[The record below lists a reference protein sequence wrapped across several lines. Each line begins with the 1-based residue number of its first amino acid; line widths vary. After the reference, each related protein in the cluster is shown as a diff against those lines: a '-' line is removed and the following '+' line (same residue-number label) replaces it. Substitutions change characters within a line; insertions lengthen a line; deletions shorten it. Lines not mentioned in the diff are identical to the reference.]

1 MPAPPPDSDPD
12 RPARWVRDGV
22 WSVLDQALFAGGNF
36 VLNVLLARW
45 LAPEAYGA
53 FTVAFV
59 VFLLVGTVHGGL
71 FVEPLLVFGP
81 GRFEGRTRPYLRV
94 LLGGHAVFSGGAA
107 VLLGTAGGAAWALGS
122 PALGVLL
129 GVLALGQGFVLALW
143 LLRRACYVVE
153 RPDWAAGAGAL
164 YLAVLVAGAFG
175 LREAGLLSGVTA
187 LALMAAG
194 SLLASVAL
202 AVRLGVPLRPAR
214 GALGGEAREAHV
226 GYGRWAAWTGVLEW
240 AALAVPYLALPVF
253 VGLEASGAL
262 RALYNLAMPALQGF
276 GALATLALPL
286 FVRARAEGR
295 LRDTAAKVGAGMV
308 GLSLAYAALVLVGG
322 RAAVAWLYDGQ
333 YAVGWA
339 SLGLLAALPV
349 VNAGANVLAT
359 LLRSDERPA
368 AVFRARAWATG
379 VAATVGTGL
388 TAAFG
393 VAGAL
398 GSDVVALLTESA
410 VAGRALG
417 GKRDGAGGKG
427 EVHPA
432 PTPARGQESSPP
444 PGQEGLGVVDEPSGE
459 RSEGA
464 VEPARLVSGG
474 GVGAGRPARALGGGV
489 GAVAGPPRSSG
500 PPPLSPPVQEGDF
513 SRTATPPPERVALHR
528 RWRTC
533 GGRTPPAPHAPEGG
547 AGASADPARGDGLST
562 YAPPVLTAPT
572 AQAGRGGLPD
582 AAPPPAPRLR
592 VLVSAY
598 ACAPG
603 EGSEPSVGWNF
614 AREMA
619 GHHDVWLLT
628 HGDVR
633 GRIERELAAR
643 PVAGLRVVYH
653 SLPLEKT
660 PEEGGAEELDGLR
673 QQLHYDAWQRTAARV
688 ARRLHREVGFDVV
701 HHKTFVKHWAPSA
714 LRGLG
719 APFVWGPVGGG
730 ESAPP
735 AFYDSLGEAGRR
747 YETVRDLARWLG
759 ERLPSVR
766 RTARAADWALA
777 TTDETRAR
785 MEAMGARDVE
795 VESAIGMPAAEVERL
810 GAYPLPDDGPAR
822 FLCVGRQ
829 LAWKGYHLALDAF
842 AEAARDPAFDASLWL
857 VGDGPEHGRLRERAE
872 ALGLGDRVR
881 FTGALPRPEVLKLLA
896 ASHALVQTSLHDSG
910 GGVCLEALAAGRPV
924 VGFRL
929 GGTAVHVAPDAG
941 VLVPAEAPGPA
952 VAALAAALRRVAADP
967 EGRRAMGRAGRRSVR
982 ESHAWEDRVAATA
995 ARYRR
1000 LVGRPAPDHPARPA

>member
-1 MPAPPPDSDPD
+1 MPAPPPAADPD
-12 RPARWVRDGV
+12 RPAGWARAGV

-81 GRFEGRTRPYLRV
+81 GRFEGRLRPYLRV
-94 LLGGHAVFSGGAA
+94 LLGAHAAFAGGAGA
-107 VLLGTAGGAAWALGS
+107 LLALAGGAAWALGS
-122 PALGVLL
+122 PALGGML
-129 GVLALGQGFVLALW
+129 GVLALAQGFILALW
-143 LLRRACYVVE
+143 LLRRACYVVS
-153 RPDWAAGAGAL
+153 RPAWAAGAGAL
-164 YLAVLVAGAFG
+164 YLVLLVAGALG
-175 LREAGLLSGVTA
+175 LRAAGALSGATA
-187 LALMAAG
+187 LALMALG
-194 SLLASVAL
+194 SAVAAVAL

-214 GALGGEAREAHV
+214 GRVGGEARAAHV

-295 LRDTAAKVGAGMV
+295 LRPTATAVGAGML
-308 GLSLAYAALVLVGG
+308 GLSVVYAALVLVGG

-333 YAVGWA
+333 YAVGLP
-339 SLGLLAALPV
+339 SLALLAALPV
-349 VNAGANVLAT
+349 ANVAANVLAT
-359 LLRSDERPA
+359 LLRSDERPE

-393 VAGAL
+393 VPGAL
-398 GSDVVALLTESA
+398 GSDVAALLTEGA
-410 VAGRALG
+410 VAGRALRADG
-417 GKRDGAGGKG
+417 GGG
-427 EVHPA
+427 EDRPA
-432 PTPARGQESSPP
+432 PTTAG
-444 PGQEGLGVVDEPSGE
+444 GVG
-459 RSEGA
+459 
-464 VEPARLVSGG
+464 SGG
-474 GVGAGRPARALGGGV
+474 GAARAAASPSRTAPPGSGAPLPASPRWGEETRSAAGGDGRPAA
-489 GAVAGPPRSSG
+489 
-500 PPPLSPPVQEGDF
+500 
-513 SRTATPPPERVALHR
+513 
-528 RWRTC
+528 
-533 GGRTPPAPHAPEGG
+533 PPALDVPGEGQGWGKPLASESLAP
-547 AGASADPARGDGLST
+547 S
-562 YAPPVLTAPT
+562 PVSPS
-572 AQAGRGGLPD
+572 
-582 AAPPPAPRLR
+582 RLR

-603 EGSEPSVGWNF
+603 EGSEPAVGWNF

-619 GHHDVWLLT
+619 RHHDVVVLT

-633 GRIERELAAR
+633 GRVERELAAR
-643 PVAGLRVVYH
+643 PVAGLEVVYH

-660 PEEGGAEELDGLR
+660 PEEGGAEVLDGLR
-673 QQLHYDAWQRTAARV
+673 QQLHYDLWQRSAARV
-688 ARRLHREVGFDVV
+688 ARRLHRARAFDVV

-714 LRGLG
+714 LRGLD

-735 AFYDSLGEAGRR
+735 AFYYGLGRAGRR
-747 YETVRDLARWLG
+747 YEQTRDLARWLG

-766 RTARAADWALA
+766 RTARAADLALA

-785 MEAMGARDVE
+785 MEAMGARGVE
-795 VESAIGMPAAEVERL
+795 VQSAIGMPAAEIERL
-810 GAYPLPDDGPAR
+810 GRYALPDDRPAR

-857 VGDGPEHGRLRERAE
+857 VGDGPEHDRLREQA
-872 ALGLGDRVR
+872 AGLGLGDRVR
-881 FTGALPRPEVLKLLA
+881 FTGRIPRAEVLELLA

-929 GGTAVHVAPDAG
+929 GGTTTHVAPDAG
-941 VLVPAEAPGPA
+941 VLVAAEAPGPA

-967 EGRRAMGRAGRRSVR
+967 EGRRAMGRAGRRSVA
-982 ESHAWEDRVAATA
+982 EAHGWEDRVAAMA
-995 ARYRR
+995 ARYWQIA
-1000 LVGRPAPDHPARPA
+1000 GRPAPPSVRAAAATA

>member
-1 MPAPPPDSDPD
+1 MPAPPPDSDTD
-12 RPARWVRDGV
+12 RPARWLRAGV

-81 GRFEGRTRPYLRV
+81 GRFEGRVRGYLRV
-94 LLGGHAVFSGGAA
+94 LLGGHAAFSGGAGA
-107 VLLGTAGGAAWALGS
+107 LLALAGGAAWALGS

-129 GVLALGQGFVLALW
+129 GVLAVAQGLILALW
-143 LLRRACYVVE
+143 LLRRACYVVA
-153 RPDWAAGAGAL
+153 RPAWAAGAGAL
-164 YLAVLVAGAFG
+164 YLGVLVAGAFG
-175 LREAGLLSGVTA
+175 LRAAGLLSGATA

-194 SLLASVAL
+194 SLVAAVAL
-202 AVRLGVPLRPAR
+202 AVRLGVPLRPAP
-214 GALGGEAREAHV
+214 GGLGGEAREAHV

-240 AALAVPYLALPVF
+240 GALAVPYLALPVF
-253 VGLEASGAL
+253 VGLEGSGAL

-276 GALATLALPL
+276 SALATLALPL

-295 LRDTAAKVGAGMV
+295 LRHTATAVGAGML
-308 GLSLAYAALVLVGG
+308 GLSVVYAVLVLVGG

-339 SLGLLAALPV
+339 SLALLAALPV
-349 VNAGANVLAT
+349 ANVAANVLAT
-359 LLRSDERPA
+359 LLRSDERPD

-388 TAAFG
+388 TVAFG
-393 VAGAL
+393 VPGAL
-398 GSDVVALLTESA
+398 GSDVAALLTEGA
-410 VAGRALG
+410 VAGRALRG
-417 GKRDGAGGKG
+417 GGA
-427 EVHPA
+427 E
-432 PTPARGQESSPP
+432 
-444 PGQEGLGVVDEPSGE
+444 
-459 RSEGA
+459 SEGRGGDA
-464 VEPARLVSGG
+464 AEPV
-474 GVGAGRPARALGGGV
+474 RPARAPVGGAAHGSGDGRP
-489 GAVAGPPRSSG
+489 GAA
-500 PPPLSPPVQEGDF
+500 
-513 SRTATPPPERVALHR
+513 
-528 RWRTC
+528 
-533 GGRTPPAPHAPEGG
+533 PPAPDVPDGRRERENL
-547 AGASADPARGDGLST
+547 SA
-562 YAPPVLTAPT
+562 
-572 AQAGRGGLPD
+572 LPL
-582 AAPPPAPRLR
+582 APAPVSSSRLR

-603 EGSEPSVGWNF
+603 EGSEPAVGWNF
-614 AREMA
+614 ARVMA
-619 GHHDVWLLT
+619 RHHDVVLLT

-633 GRIERELAAR
+633 GRVERELAAR
-643 PVAGLRVVYH
+643 PVAGLEVVYH

-660 PEEGGAEELDGLR
+660 PEEGGADELGGLR
-673 QQLHYDAWQRTAARV
+673 QQLHYDLWQRSAARV
-688 ARRLHREVGFDVV
+688 ARRLHRERPFDVV

-714 LRGLG
+714 LAGLS

-735 AFYDSLGEAGRR
+735 AFYATLGRAGRR
-747 YETVRDLARWLG
+747 YERTRDLARWIG

-766 RTARAADWALA
+766 RTARAADLALA

-785 MEAMGARDVE
+785 MEAMGARAVE
-795 VESAIGMPAAEVERL
+795 VQSAIGMPAAEIERL
-810 GAYPLPDDGPAR
+810 AAVPLPDDGPAR

-829 LAWKGYHLALDAF
+829 IAWKGYHLALDAF
-842 AEAARDPAFDASLWL
+842 AEAARDSAFDASLWL
-857 VGDGPEHGRLRERAE
+857 VGDGPEHDRLRARAG
-872 ALGLGDRVR
+872 ALGLSDRVR
-881 FTGALPRPEVLKLLA
+881 FTGRLPRAGVLELLA

-941 VLVPAEAPGPA
+941 VLVAAEAPGPA
-952 VAALAAALRRVAADP
+952 VAALAAALRRLAADP
-967 EGRRAMGRAGRRSVR
+967 AARRAMGRAGRRSVA
-982 ESHAWEDRVAATA
+982 EAHGWEDRVAAMA
-995 ARYRR
+995 ARYWQ
-1000 LVGRPAPDHPARPA
+1000 LVGGGRPAPPAAPPPGGPGRPALAPA

>member
-1 MPAPPPDSDPD
+1 MPAPPPDASPD

-94 LLGGHAVFSGGAA
+94 LLGGHAAFSGGAA
-107 VLLGTAGGAAWALGS
+107 ALLALAGGAAWALGS
-122 PALGVLL
+122 PALAVLL
-129 GVLALGQGFVLALW
+129 GVLAVAQGFVLALW

-153 RPDWAAGAGAL
+153 QPDWAAGAGAL
-164 YLAVLVAGAFG
+164 YLAVLVAGAFA
-175 LREAGLLSGVTA
+175 LRAGGLLSGVTA

-194 SLLASVAL
+194 SLLASGVLAL
-202 AVRLGVPLRPAR
+202 RLGVPLRPAR
-214 GALGGEAREAHV
+214 DGLGGEAREAHV

-253 VGLEASGAL
+253 VGLEGSGAL

-295 LRDTAAKVGAGMV
+295 LRDTGVKVGAGML
-308 GLSLAYAALVLVGG
+308 GLSLVYAALVLVGG

-339 SLGLLAALPV
+339 SLVLLAALPV

-379 VAATVGTGL
+379 VAATAGAGL

-398 GSDVVALLTESA
+398 GSDVVALLTEAA
-410 VAGRALG
+410 VAGRELG
-417 GKRDGAGGKG
+417 RSG
-427 EVHPA
+427 EDHPA
-432 PTPARGQESSPP
+432 P
-444 PGQEGLGVVDEPSGE
+444 
-459 RSEGA
+459 
-464 VEPARLVSGG
+464 VSGG
-474 GVGAGRPARALGGGV
+474 GVGEGDGRGGRPGRLPSRA
-489 GAVAGPPRSSG
+489 G
-500 PPPLSPPVQEGDF
+500 PPPLSPPVQEGDS
-513 SRTATPPPERVALHR
+513 SRTTPPAHVVLADSD
-528 RWRTC
+528 
-533 GGRTPPAPHAPEGG
+533 GRAVTAPPAPHAPQGG
-547 AGASADPARGDGLST
+547 VGAFADPARGDGLST
-562 YAPPVLTAPT
+562 PTPPVLTALT
-572 AQAGRGGLPD
+572 AEAGRGGPPGT
-582 AAPPPAPRLR
+582 APPMPAPRLR

-603 EGSEPSVGWNF
+603 EGSEPAVGWNF

-633 GRIERELAAR
+633 GRIERELEAR

-660 PEEGGAEELDGLR
+660 PEEGGAEALDGLR
-673 QQLHYDAWQRTAARV
+673 QQLHYDLWQRTAGRV
-688 ARRLHREVGFDVV
+688 ARRLHREVRFDVV

-714 LRGLG
+714 LRGLD

-735 AFYDSLGEAGRR
+735 AFYDGLGEGGRR
-747 YETVRDLARWLG
+747 YERVRDLARWVG

-766 RTARAADWALA
+766 QTARAADWALA

-795 VESAIGMPAAEVERL
+795 VQSAIGMPTTEVERL
-810 GAYPLPDDGPAR
+810 GRYALPDDGPAR

-842 AEAARDPAFDASLWL
+842 AEAARDGSFDASLWL
-857 VGDGPEHGRLRERAE
+857 VGDGPEHDRLRERAA
-872 ALGLGDRVR
+872 ALGLNDRVR
-881 FTGALPRPEVLKLLA
+881 FTGALPRPGVLALLA
-896 ASHALVQTSLHDSG
+896 ESHALVQTSLHDSG

-967 EGRRAMGRAGRRSVR
+967 EGRRAMGRAGRASVR
-982 ESHAWEDRVAATA
+982 ASHAWEDRVAATA
-995 ARYRR
+995 ARYWR
-1000 LVGRPAPDHPARPA
+1000 LVGRPAPAPSVSHPAPA